1 MGNPDASKTA
11 FWLGNALLVV
21 ALLMLLFMNP
31 IAERIGWLA
40 FVLWAMLAAA
50 GVYLVMKD
58 KRQEPPLQ

>member
-1 MGNPDASKTA
+1 MNTPDSSRTS

-31 IAERIGWLA
+31 IAERIGMLA
-40 FVLWAMLAAA
+40 FAIWAVLAAA

-58 KRQEPPLQ
+58 KRQEPPL